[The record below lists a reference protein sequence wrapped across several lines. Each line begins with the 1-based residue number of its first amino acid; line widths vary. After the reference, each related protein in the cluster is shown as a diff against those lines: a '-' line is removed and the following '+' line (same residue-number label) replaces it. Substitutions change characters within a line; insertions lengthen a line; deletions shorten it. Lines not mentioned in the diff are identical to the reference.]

1 MFDENEAFE
10 LWSLLTDCDDGTPKY
25 GSVMQKLHDV
35 RYGPQDY
42 SREDLLLILDA
53 IKEYFADTAE
63 YATPSYD
70 SRGLPGPSVSAVLA
84 QRELL
89 RRIDV
94 RIRRHLGLLPPE
106 P

>member
-10 LWSLLTDCDDGTPKY
+10 LWSLLADYDDGTPKY
-25 GSVMQKLHDV
+25 DSVMQKLHDV
-35 RYGPQDY
+35 RHGPQDY
-42 SREDLLLILDA
+42 SREDKLLILDT
-53 IKEYFADTAE
+53 ITEHFKDSAE
-63 YATPSYD
+63 DLTPSYD
-70 SRGLPGPSVSAVLA
+70 SRGLPSPSVSAALS

>member
-10 LWSLLTDCDDGTPKY
+10 LWSLLADYDDGTPKY
-25 GSVMQKLHDV
+25 SSVMQKLHDV
-35 RYGPQDY
+35 HCGPQDCF
-42 SREDLLLILDA
+42 REDLLLILNT
-53 IKEYFADTAE
+53 IKEYFSDTAKDV
-63 YATPSYD
+63 TPSYA
-70 SRGLPGPSVSAVLA
+70 SHGLPSPSVSAVLS

-106 P
+106 S

>member
-10 LWSLLTDCDDGTPKY
+10 LWSLFTDYDNGTPKY

-53 IKEYFADTAE
+53 IKEYFNDTDE
-63 YATPSYD
+63 DVTPSYD
-70 SRGLPGPSVSAVLA
+70 SCGLPSPRVSAVVA

-89 RRIDV
+89 RQLDV
-94 RIRRHLGLLPPE
+94 RIRRHLALLPPE

>member
-10 LWSLLTDCDDGTPKY
+10 LWSLLADYDDGTPKY
-25 GSVMQKLHDV
+25 SSVMQKLHDI

-42 SREDLLLILDA
+42 SREDLLLILNT
-53 IKEYFADTAE
+53 IKEYFSDTAE
-63 YATPSYD
+63 DVTPSYA
-70 SRGLPGPSVSAVLA
+70 SRGLPSPSVSAVLS

-106 P
+106 S

>member
-10 LWSLLTDCDDGTPKY
+10 LWSLLADYDDGTPKY
-25 GSVMQKLHDV
+25 SSVMQKLHDV
-35 RYGPQDY
+35 RCGPQDCF
-42 SREDLLLILDA
+42 REDLLLILNT
-53 IKEYFADTAE
+53 IKEYFSDTAE
-63 YATPSYD
+63 DVTPSYA
-70 SRGLPGPSVSAVLA
+70 SRGLPSPSVSAVLS

-106 P
+106 S

>member
-10 LWSLLTDCDDGTPKY
+10 LWSLLADYDDGTPKY
-25 GSVMQKLHDV
+25 GSVMKKLHDV

-42 SREDLLLILDA
+42 SREDLLLILET
-53 IKEYFADTAE
+53 IYEYFSDTAE
-63 YATPSYD
+63 YATPSYT
-70 SRGLPGPSVSAVLA
+70 SRGLPDPSVSAVLA

-89 RRIDV
+89 RGIDV

-106 P
+106 T